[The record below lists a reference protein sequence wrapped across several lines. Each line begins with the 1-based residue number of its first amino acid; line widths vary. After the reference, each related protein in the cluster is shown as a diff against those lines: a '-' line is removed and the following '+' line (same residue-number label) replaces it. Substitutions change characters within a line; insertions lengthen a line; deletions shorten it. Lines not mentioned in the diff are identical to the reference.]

1 MIVIGGF
8 SVIVALV
15 SILFKDYYS
24 LYVEL
29 LGFLALGIEA
39 TLGVPQAW
47 RNYKNKS
54 TKGLRFVIMI
64 VTHLK

>member
-15 SILFKDYYS
+15 SILFKDYS